1 MVVAIGIDGL
11 GPREV
16 LGSSEG
22 DIEAED
28 TRLVNSDAPLSSMV
42 AASTGTQSAGGQQ
55 RSS

>member
-1 MVVAIGIDGL
+1 VVVAIGIDGL